1 MKKTIMNALPTHP
14 LTIAG
19 DHDSQFAGKA
29 GHRTR
34 RWQRAACALLLSSI
48 ALQPVLAA
56 KGSEELSTIN
66 LPNADIDTVVKAISH
81 NQGIPFLVDPRVKG
95 NLNLVTEKPMTRA
108 QILNLFTSL
117 LRLQGATVVMGDG
130 YAKVVPESDAK
141 LHSSPT
147 QVSGGSSVKGD
158 QIVSQIFRLNYES
171 STNLVTIL
179 RPLISPNNTIN
190 ANPGNNTL
198 VITDYADNVTRLG
211 KIIAA
216 LDTPSSSDIDII
228 PVRHAIASD
237 IAQMLT
243 RLTENSASPDGGRI
257 SALADSR
264 TNSIVLRA
272 PSVARANFAKS
283 LIAKLDTPTQQAGN
297 VHVVYLKNADATKL
311 AQTLRAVVSSDAS
324 AAASAISASSNGPT
338 ANANAGQSGAGPQP
352 TAPGALPASTPAA
365 QPLSSGGAAGFI
377 QADSASN
384 TLIITA
390 SEPVY
395 RNLRAVIDMLDARRA
410 QVYIESLI
418 VEVTSDRLAELGI
431 QWLGLSGNKASNY
444 RIGGASTSGKAG
456 PDLVNLALA
465 TRGAGATTGTTGSA
479 ATSPLTGGLSL
490 GLFRQINGQLNLG
503 ALVTALESN
512 GNANILSTPNLLTLD
527 NEEAKIIVGQNVPF
541 QTGSFTQTGTA
552 GANPFATF
560 ERKDVG
566 LMLRVR
572 PQISEGGTIKM
583 AIFQEM
589 SSVERGTASDSGG
602 VTTNKRSIE
611 TNVLADDNQIIVL
624 GGLIDDKVTDN
635 VDKVPGLGDIPV
647 LGNLFKSQKRQR
659 TKTNLLIFLR
669 PVVIRTAEQSAEL
682 SGSRYDFIRGV
693 GDAQKPEKTLLL
705 PDLGNNDLP
714 ALDHGKLQNSNFIKG
729 VTVPPAATPDGKK

>member
-1 MKKTIMNALPTHP
+1 MKKPFTNAFTQTALAA
-14 LTIAG
+14 L
-19 DHDSQFAGKA
+19 FARGLFH
-29 GHRTR
+29 G
-34 RWQRAACALLLSSI
+34 SSM
-48 ALQPVLAA
+48 VLAGLLA
-56 KGSEELSTIN
+56 AT
-66 LPNADIDTVVKAISH
+66 PAVYAADEGAEFNFVNVDIETVVKAISH
-81 NQGIPFLVDPRVKG
+81 NQGIPFIVDPRVKG
-95 NLNLVTEKPMTRA
+95 NLTLVTEKPLSKA
-108 QILNLFTSL
+108 QVLSLFTSL
-117 LRLQGATVVMGDG
+117 IRVQGNTVVMGEG

-147 QVSGGSSVKGD
+147 QIAGSGSPVAKGD

-171 STNLVTIL
+171 SVNLVTIL

-216 LDTPSSSDIDII
+216 LDTPSSTDIDII
-228 PVRHAIASD
+228 PIRYAIASD
-237 IAQMLT
+237 IAQMVT
-243 RLTENSASPDGGRI
+243 RLTESSAGPDGGRI

-264 TNSIVLRA
+264 TNAVVLRA

-283 LIAKLDTPTQQAGN
+283 IIAKLDQPTQQAGN
-297 VHVVYLKNADATKL
+297 VHVVYLKNADAVKL
-311 AQTLRAVVSSDAS
+311 AQTLRAVVSSDS
-324 AAASAISASSNGPT
+324 STAASAISSSN
-338 ANANAGQSGAGPQP
+338 NAGNAGGLQNSGIAGPGQAPGGQQSGA
-352 TAPGALPASTPAA
+352 LASTPAP
-365 QPLSSGGAAGFI
+365 QTLSSGGAAGFI
-377 QADSASN
+377 QADAATN

-395 RNLRAVIDMLDARRA
+395 RNLRTVIDQLDARRA

-418 VEVTSDRLAELGI
+418 VEVTSDRLAEFGI
-431 QWLGLSGNKASNY
+431 QWLGLSGNKGTNY
-444 RIGGASTSGKAG
+444 RIGGASTSGQAG

-465 TRGAGATTGTTGSA
+465 ARGAGATTSTTAASA
-479 ATSPLTGGLSL
+479 ASSPLTGGLSL

-503 ALVTALESN
+503 ALATALESN

-552 GANPFATF
+552 GANPFSTF

-583 AIFQEM
+583 SIFQEM
-589 SSVERGTASDSGG
+589 SSVESGTATNAGG

-624 GGLIDDKVTDN
+624 GGLIDDKVSDN

-659 TKTNLLIFLR
+659 TKTNLLVFLR

-682 SGSRYDFIRGV
+682 SGNRYDFIRGV
-693 GDAQKPEKTLLL
+693 GDAHKPEKTLLL

-714 ALDHGKLQNSNFIKG
+714 ALDHGKLPSGSFIKG
-729 VTVPPAATPDGKK
+729 APLPATTAPAATPDGKK

>member
-1 MKKTIMNALPTHP
+1 MKKITMNAFPNNSQTP
-14 LTIAG
+14 AG
-19 DHDSQFAGKA
+19 QGRDKSAG
-29 GHRTR
+29 R
-34 RWQRAACALLLSSI
+34 RWQRATASAMLLCAL
-48 ALQPVLAA
+48 AGQPLTSLAA
-56 KGSEELSTIN
+56 AEDLSTIN

-95 NLNLVTEKPMTRA
+95 NINLVTEKPMTRA

-147 QVSGGSSVKGD
+147 QIPGGPAVKGD

-216 LDTPSSSDIDII
+216 LDTPTSSDIDII
-228 PVRHAIASD
+228 PVRYAIASD
-237 IAQMLT
+237 IAQMVT
-243 RLTENSASPDGGRI
+243 RLTENAANPDGGRI

-283 LIAKLDTPTQQAGN
+283 LIAKLDQPTQQAGN
-297 VHVVYLKNADATKL
+297 VHVVYLKNAEAVKL

-324 AAASAISASSNGPT
+324 AAASAISSS
-338 ANANAGQSGAGPQP
+338 SGAAQGGAQNSGIAGPGQ
-352 TAPGALPASTPAA
+352 TPGAQQGSALSSTPAP
-365 QPLSSGGAAGFI
+365 QTLSSGGAAGFI
-377 QADSASN
+377 QADAATN

-390 SEPVY
+390 SEAVY
-395 RNLRAVIDMLDARRA
+395 RNLRTVIDMLDARRA

-418 VEVTSDRLAELGI
+418 VEVTSDRLAEFGI

-444 RIGGASTSGKAG
+444 RLGGASTSGKAG

-465 TRGAGATTGTTGSA
+465 ARGAGATTTGATASA

-503 ALVTALESN
+503 ALATALESD
-512 GNANILSTPNLLTLD
+512 GHANILSTPNLLTLD

-552 GANPFATF
+552 GATPFATF

-589 SSVERGTASDSGG
+589 SSVESGTANNSGG

-659 TKTNLLIFLR
+659 TKTNLLVFLR

-693 GDAQKPEKTLLL
+693 GDVHRPEKTLLL

-714 ALDHGKLQNSNFIKG
+714 ALDHGKLQNDNFIKG
-729 VTVPPAATPDGKK
+729 VTVPQAATPDGKK

>member
-1 MKKTIMNALPTHP
+1 MKKPFTHAISQTALAALFARGAWRPATMMPGLASLALGGLLALPYAAQAAD
-14 LTIAG
+14 AG
-19 DHDSQFAGKA
+19 AEFNF
-29 GHRTR
+29 
-34 RWQRAACALLLSSI
+34 
-48 ALQPVLAA
+48 V
-56 KGSEELSTIN
+56 N
-66 LPNADIDTVVKAISH
+66 VDIETVVKAISH
-81 NQGIPFLVDPRVKG
+81 NQGIPFIVDPRVKG
-95 NLNLVTEKPMTRA
+95 NLTLVTEKPLSKA
-108 QILNLFTSL
+108 QVLALFTSL
-117 LRLQGATVVMGDG
+117 IRVQGNTVVMGEG

-147 QVSGGSSVKGD
+147 QIAGSGGPIAKGD
-158 QIVSQIFRLNYES
+158 QIISQIFRLNYES
-171 STNLVTIL
+171 SINLVTIL

-216 LDTPSSSDIDII
+216 LDTPSSADIDII
-228 PVRHAIASD
+228 PIRHAIASD
-237 IAQMLT
+237 IAQMVT
-243 RLTENSASPDGGRI
+243 RLTENNAGPDGGRI
-257 SALADSR
+257 SALVDSR
-264 TNSIVLRA
+264 TNSVVLRA

-283 LIAKLDTPTQQAGN
+283 IIAKLDQPTQQAGN
-297 VHVVYLKNADATKL
+297 VHVVYLKNADAVKL
-311 AQTLRAVVSSDAS
+311 AQTLRAVVSSDSS
-324 AAASAISASSNGPT
+324 AAATAISNSN
-338 ANANAGQSGAGPQP
+338 NAGASGNTQNTGLAGPNQ
-352 TAPGALPASTPAA
+352 GLGGQQNSALPSGPAP
-365 QPLSSGGAAGFI
+365 QTLSSGGAAGFI
-377 QADSASN
+377 QADAATN

-395 RNLRAVIDMLDARRA
+395 RNLRIVIDQLDARRA

-418 VEVTSDRLAELGI
+418 VEVTSDRLAQFGI
-431 QWLGLSGNKASNY
+431 QWLGLSGSPTSDY
-444 RIGGASTSGKAG
+444 RLGGASLSGQAG
-456 PDLVNLALA
+456 TNLANLALA
-465 TRGAGATTGTTGSA
+465 ARGATGAAAAAAGS
-479 ATSPLTGGLSL
+479 PVGPGLSL

-503 ALVTALESN
+503 ALASALESD

-552 GANPFATF
+552 GANPFSTF
-560 ERKDVG
+560 ERRDVG

-583 AIFQEM
+583 SIFQEM
-589 SSVERGTASDSGG
+589 SSVESGTATNAGG

-624 GGLIDDKVTDN
+624 GGLIDDKVNDN

-659 TKTNLLIFLR
+659 TKTNLLVFLR

-682 SGSRYDFIRGV
+682 SGSRYDYIRGV
-693 GDAQKPEKTLLL
+693 GDAHKPASTAVL
-705 PDLGNNDLP
+705 PDLGSNSLP
-714 ALDHGKLQNSNFIKG
+714 ALDKGKLSSGSFIKG
-729 VTVPPAATPDGKK
+729 ATIAPAAPATPDGKK